1 MAPKNRP
8 TTIERA
14 RQRLKGGGV
23 VRDDSDDELG
33 IEDFPWEWILADQDA
48 AARRQSENQEAGNNK
63 ASRKRKASAIS
74 SSGDIVGARM
84 GKFECRLGDTVLLK
98 AESGNEAWVG
108 IICDFFEDEEEDAK
122 MANFMWFST
131 PREIRNQAKKR
142 SDAMDVRQ
150 PPPYSYA
157 RKY

>member
-8 TTIERA
+8 TTIEKA
-14 RQRLKGGGV
+14 RQWLKGAGV

-33 IEDFPWEWILADQDA
+33 IEDYPWEWIHADHDA
-48 AARRQSENQEAGNNK
+48 TVRLRSENKEEGNDRV
-63 ASRKRKASAIS
+63 SRKRKASATS

-98 AESGNEAWVG
+98 AEGGNEAWVG
-108 IICDFFEDEEEDAK
+108 IICDFFEDEEDEK

-131 PREIRNQAKKR
+131 PREVRNKAKKR
-142 SDAMDVRQ
+142 SDELNVSH
-150 PPPYSYA
+150 PPFSY
-157 RKY
+157 

>member
-1 MAPKNRP
+1 MPPKNRP
-8 TTIERA
+8 TTIEKA
-14 RQRLKGGGV
+14 RQWLKGGGV

-33 IEDFPWEWILADQDA
+33 IEDYPWEWIYADQDA
-48 AARRQSENQEAGNNK
+48 AVRRQNEKKDVGNDR

-74 SSGDIVGARM
+74 SSGDIIGARL

-98 AESGNEAWVG
+98 AEGGNEAWVG
-108 IICDFFEDEEEDAK
+108 IICDLFEDEEDVK

-131 PREIRNQAKKR
+131 PREIRNKAKKR
-142 SDAMDVRQ
+142 SDELIVSH
-150 PPPYSYA
+150 PSFFYG

>member
-1 MAPKNRP
+1 MAPKSRP

-14 RQRLKGGGV
+14 RQWLKGGGV

-33 IEDFPWEWILADQDA
+33 IEDYPWEWIYADQEA
-48 AARRQSENQEAGNNK
+48 TARQQSEKQEAGNDK
-63 ASRKRKASAIS
+63 PSRKRKASAIS

-98 AESGNEAWVG
+98 AESGNEAWVAV
-108 IICDFFEDEEEDAK
+108 ICDFFEDEEDDVK

-131 PREIRNQAKKR
+131 PREIRNKAKKR
-142 SDAMDVRQ
+142 TDAIDVRH
-150 PPPYSYA
+150 PPYFYG
-157 RKY
+157 RKC

>member
-1 MAPKNRP
+1 MAPKSRP

-14 RQRLKGGGV
+14 RQWLKGGGV

-33 IEDFPWEWILADQDA
+33 IEDYPWEWIYADQEA
-48 AARRQSENQEAGNNK
+48 TARQQSEKQEAGNDK
-63 ASRKRKASAIS
+63 PSRKRKASAIS

-98 AESGNEAWVG
+98 AESGNEAWVAV
-108 IICDFFEDEEEDAK
+108 ICDFFEDEEDDVK

-131 PREIRNQAKKR
+131 PREIRNKAKKR
-142 SDAMDVRQ
+142 TDVIDVRH
-150 PPPYSYA
+150 PPYFYG
-157 RKY
+157 RKC